1 MRIHGKV
8 AVIAVCFGVFLLLY
22 FWGGNA
28 ADGPL
33 LKEVTEDGKGED
45 GNSASPRP
53 PPPQPQE
60 PQEPQEPRRDVAA
73 KFTKKQSAAGVGVR
87 TEELLKR
94 RKEGRATNRGV
105 GVRAKR

>member
-8 AVIAVCFGVFLLLY
+8 AAIAVCFGVFLLLY
-22 FWGGNA
+22 LWGGNA

-33 LKEVTEDGKGED
+33 LKEVAEDEKAAAAD
-45 GNSASPRP
+45 GNSATP
-53 PPPQPQE
+53 PPLPQQ
-60 PQEPQEPRRDVAA
+60 QQQQGQQGQRRDVAA
-73 KFTKKQSAAGVGVR
+73 KLARKQPAVGVR

-94 RKEGRATNRGV
+94 RKEGKAANLGV